1 MATSLTWEAD
11 PSNEHA
17 KGKLSIITPALWF
30 NIFCNYKT
38 NSNSE
43 RKLPLWIWRLLNNL
57 NQMLIVPIISFV
69 KLFVSLFHHPH
80 RFRAGLSTQLWSG
93 TVFTDFYH
101 SYQHL
106 SVISLVH
113 TLYSSVPKVKII
125 FKMSLVL
132 LHIKQPFFKKLFW
145 RHFLSNFDKMF
156 TTKQRIWKSLLVY

>member
-17 KGKLSIITPALWF
+17 KGKLSIIIPALWF

-38 NSNSE
+38 NSNHFFSFQKGNYHYE
-43 RKLPLWIWRLLNNL
+43 FEDSWIT
-57 NQMLIVPIISFV
+57 LIKCYLCQLSFV

-125 FKMSLVL
+125 FKMSLL
-132 LHIKQPFFKKLFW
+132 FHINSHFFKPL
-145 RHFLSNFDKMF
+145 
-156 TTKQRIWKSLLVY
+156 